1 MQRKLD
7 SQINCQIIILDSSIK
22 SISAKINTRYHSKT
36 LGTGHNLK
44 VVNLW
49 SCIMSMSFDRRPLPA
64 LVGAAQNR
72 NSWWLD
78 TFETSS
84 ETYPVPNHIRIKAFA
99 TIWYMIGKGRLFLQ
113 WGSHNFSCIQPYAFE
128 TSSGTYKTQNHLFTK
143 TLFFL
148 QNLILSFRLDLILFL
163 KALGGLFE

>member
-1 MQRKLD
+1 MTWLLGGLFFFLPVFSSNCTWKMQRKLD

-22 SISAKINTRYHSKT
+22 TISAKINTRYHSKT
-36 LGTGHNLK
+36 LGTGHNLE

-49 SCIMSMSFDRRPLPA
+49 RCIMSMSLDRRPLPA

-84 ETYPVPNHIRIKAFA
+84 ETYPAPNHIRINLIYLIYDWKREIIFA
-99 TIWYMIGKGRLFLQ
+99 MRI
-113 WGSHNFSCIQPYAFE
+113 
-128 TSSGTYKTQNHLFTK
+128 TQ
-143 TLFFL
+143 FFL
-148 QNLILSFRLDLILFL
+148 HTTIRLWNQQWNI
-163 KALGGLFE
+163 